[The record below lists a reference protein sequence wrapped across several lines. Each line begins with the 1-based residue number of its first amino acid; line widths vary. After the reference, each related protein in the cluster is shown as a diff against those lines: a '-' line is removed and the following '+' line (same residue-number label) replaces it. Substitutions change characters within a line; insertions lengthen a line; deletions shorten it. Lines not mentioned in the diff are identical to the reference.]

1 MYIYFMQFVLLRQ
14 GVHMIPNEF
23 LHKCSTDLPFKTE

>member
-1 MYIYFMQFVLLRQ
+1 MYIFHAICFIAAR
-14 GVHMIPNEF
+14 VHMIPNEF

>member
-1 MYIYFMQFVLLRQ
+1 MQCFIAAR
-14 GVHMIPNEF
+14 VHMLPNEF